1 MRISTAQL
9 YDRSIQAVL
18 ENQSDLSDVQL
29 QLSSGKK
36 LLTPADDPV
45 GAAQVIRLTEEID
58 QINQFKVNNN
68 LLNNSL
74 EQEETV
80 LGSVNDAIDRAR
92 VLMVQSGNGIFTAED
107 KRAIAIEIEEIRDQV
122 FDLMNT
128 QNSAGE
134 YIFAGYQSESPAFSF
149 NASSPGNKYNFEG
162 DNGFNEIKISD
173 SVNLQVN
180 NSGFDVFENVSA
192 RNKASITGSVGLT
205 DSSMQIAE
213 QANFEKFHESNYD
226 AVNLANNEFRLTIV
240 SATEVEVTNVGTGAV
255 LDTVDFE
262 SGSGFLYQGLE
273 FNISG
278 TTGDSVDFELAPPEK
293 KNIAETLND
302 FVIALSNEDLSD
314 SDFQE
319 ALTDALTGAD
329 NALTS
334 IGESVSAIGAR
345 MNVADSVLASNLNL
359 QIANQ
364 TARANIEEVDYA
376 EAVSELSRQETALQA
391 AQSTFSLV
399 TGTSLFD
406 YL

>member
-92 VLMVQSGNGIFTAED
+92 VLMVQSGNGIFNADD

-192 RNKASITGSVGLT
+192 RNTASITGSVGLT

-399 TGTSLFD
+399 TGT
-406 YL
+406 

>member
-92 VLMVQSGNGIFTAED
+92 VLMVQSGNGIFNADD

-192 RNKASITGSVGLT
+192 RNTASITGSVGLT

>member
-92 VLMVQSGNGIFTAED
+92 VLMVQSGNGIFTADD
-107 KRAIAIEIEEIRDQV
+107 KRAIAIEMEEIRDQV

-192 RNKASITGSVGLT
+192 RNKASISGSVGVT
-205 DSSMQIAE
+205 ESSMQIAE
-213 QANFEKFHESNYD
+213 QANFEKFHENNYD
-226 AVNLANNEFRLTIV
+226 AVDIANNEFRLTIV
-240 SATEVEVTNVGTGAV
+240 SATQVQVTNVGTGAV

-273 FNISG
+273 FNITG

-302 FVIALSNEDLSD
+302 FVIALSNEELSD
-314 SDFQE
+314 SDFEE

-329 NALTS
+329 NALNS

>member
-92 VLMVQSGNGIFTAED
+92 VLMVQSGNGIFTADD

-149 NASSPGNKYNFEG
+149 NASSPGNKYSFEG

-192 RNKASITGSVGLT
+192 RNKASISGSVGVT
-205 DSSMQIAE
+205 ESSMQITE
-213 QANFEKFHESNYD
+213 QANFEKFHENNYD
-226 AVNLANNEFRLTIV
+226 AVDTANNEFRLTIV
-240 SATEVEVTNVGTGAV
+240 SATQVQVTNVGTGAV

-262 SGSGFLYQGLE
+262 SGSDLLYQGLE
-273 FNISG
+273 FNITG

-314 SDFQE
+314 SDFEE